1 MNKNRLLHSS
11 AAAVCAVLCLAI
23 LLCITSCFNLSSTQ
37 RGNFSFT
44 ISEDVAQQLENA
56 LGPRWARSAGA
67 PVITATVTLT
77 RTAGGELTTPVA
89 KSGTIASLINETFT
103 FEDLPLHVPFTVSVS
118 FKANGK
124 EIFSGTSEPIT
135 LTSADAT
142 PVAIALYHMLDT
154 DIVVPYWE
162 NIGDGYA
169 PIGFR
174 AGSADELNT
183 LPDLIR
189 NGDFDYANTTGAIT
203 SCFDSYGNVWSVD
216 TRNYDF
222 RMGTYNSMGVEGL
235 YFSGSEPFVCDSQ
248 MDLFTTGF
256 LRAFIPG
263 AYCIACD
270 YATNELY
277 IICDIV
283 NNEGNYGGTNIVKLS
298 VDEMLSYNPESD
310 FVLPSYMENLNAYT
324 ELIADMNGIGY
335 QITYV
340 PSLLSGYGNLY
351 DILGTDVP
359 DPVDHESLLQY
370 GDITSF
376 TVNNGIM
383 YVGYAVLDSND
394 DIIDWSFASI
404 NPATGAVKHTDKDLT
419 AIFGNDADP
428 KDISITD
435 MLYQDGKLYALVS
448 YKSTTGALIRIDPAT
463 LTFGVSDVLGVSSD
477 IRTVIQHP
485 DDHESDYWK
494 YRRAPQYEEGA
505 EGDSCYFDKDEQGN
519 YYPVNDGSGHYNQ
532 ISDGFETLCY
542 SKNTLDQCYWETATN
557 YLISNDSRNFLGPV
571 KFVAIKPK
579 KLIVADYGIFYSDG
593 TGTDYKTRLLTIDL
607 ANFSIDGETPV
618 SFNMTNPN
626 TVEPAT
632 IDDGLPFYE
641 GQELW
646 FNTTG
651 DLWGSVT
658 FTESMIVDFDY
669 YDRDS
674 DNIPIDSI
682 YYWD

>member
-1 MNKNRLLHSS
+1 MLWCQMVPCAISYTLESVMNKNRLLHSS

-56 LGPRWARSAGA
+56 LGPRSARSAGA

-142 PVAIALYHMLDT
+142 PVAIALYHILDT

-162 NIGDGYA
+162 YIGGSYA

-174 AGSADELNT
+174 AGSSDELNT

-222 RMGTYNSMGVEGL
+222 PMGTYDYMGVEGL

-359 DPVDHESLLQY
+359 DPVDPESLLQY

-435 MLYQDGKLYALVS
+435 MLYQDGKLYVLINYGNSLGALVRINPTTLS
-448 YKSTTGALIRIDPAT
+448 YSN
-463 LTFGVSDVLGVSSD
+463 SDVLGVSKD
-477 IRTVIQHP
+477 IKK
-485 DDHESDYWK
+485 ELS
-494 YRRAPQYEEGA
+494 
-505 EGDSCYFDKDEQGN
+505 EQQ
-519 YYPVNDGSGHYNQ
+519 PS
-532 ISDGFETLCY
+532 SDGYWMIRSPSGSNLPLY
-542 SKNTLDQCYWETATN
+542 SQKNDILVNRFPNKTVSYS
-557 YLISNDSRNFLGPV
+557 IVSNDRQNFLGPI

-579 KLIVADYGIFYSDG
+579 KLVVADFGFYYYDGEGI
-593 TGTDYKTRLLTIDL
+593 DYNNDRLLTIDL
-607 ANFSIDGETPV
+607 TSFSITGEKDVPFPMTDRPEDLPV
-618 SFNMTNPN
+618 IEDF
-626 TVEPAT
+626 
-632 IDDGLPFYE
+632 PFTE
-641 GQELW
+641 GQELYYSTATDVW
-646 FNTTG
+646 ET
-651 DLWGSVT
+651 VT
-658 FTESMIVDFDY
+658 FSESLICTDFDDY
-669 YDRDS
+669 SDIPSGSIFYDED
-674 DNIPIDSI
+674 
-682 YYWD
+682 